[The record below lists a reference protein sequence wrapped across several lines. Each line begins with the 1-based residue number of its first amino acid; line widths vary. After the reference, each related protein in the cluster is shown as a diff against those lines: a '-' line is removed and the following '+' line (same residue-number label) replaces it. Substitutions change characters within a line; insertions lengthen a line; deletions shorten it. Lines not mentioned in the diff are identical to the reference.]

1 MNNRD
6 NDYRLRSKVEEMSK
20 FSDLEKLIAGEK
32 NSLEQIR
39 SYFKINHWAYKH
51 YHSQDGFMH
60 FRISK
65 NGTFTDED
73 IYHQPDAVAEYIKDG
88 DVVLELGSGQGANI
102 RYLAQSFPESRFVGV
117 DLIPLKE
124 QMPKNV
130 TLYEQDYSS
139 IPQLADNSVD
149 VCYAFETIVHN
160 TDKEKIYR
168 EVYRV
173 LKPGGVMI
181 IYDYALASRVEEYEP
196 TIQLAI
202 ALASKGGAAA
212 MMESL
217 EELNNHYTNCGF
229 EIEKI
234 TDYSLETLP
243 DLKHLERKARRA
255 MVHPWLWKIEKA
267 LLPEQFVTNIILGWL
282 GYDACKA
289 GIGHYKEWVLR
300 KP

>member
-1 MNNRD
+1 MNRRYSY
-6 NDYRLRSKVEEMSK
+6 YRLRSKVEEMSK
-20 FSDLEKLIAGEK
+20 FIDLEKLIAGKK

-51 YHSQDGFMH
+51 YHSQEGFMH

-73 IYHQPDAVAEYIKDG
+73 CYHQPDAVAEYIKDG
-88 DVVLELGSGQGANI
+88 DNVLELGSGQGANI
-102 RYLAQSFPESRFVGV
+102 RYLALSFPESHFTGV

-124 QMPKNV
+124 DMPQNV
-130 TLYEQDYSS
+130 TFYAQDYSS

-181 IYDYALASRVEEYEP
+181 IYDYALASRLEEYEP

-202 ALASKGGAAA
+202 ALVSKGGAAD
-212 MMESL
+212 MIESL
-217 EELNNHYTNCGF
+217 EELNTHYTNCGF
-229 EIEKI
+229 TIEKI
-234 TDYSLETLP
+234 TDYTLELLP

-282 GYDACKA
+282 GYDSCKA